1 MNRYHIKNPK
11 TNNYPRVLIIA
22 GVHGNELTAMK
33 SAELLVDYFEF
44 CRENGAYIVE
54 DMHFSSLTVLNY
66 VNKYGLIH
74 NKRESGH
81 LENPFDLNRGYNEP
95 EDIRNL
101 IKKEIDKADIIVDI
115 HSSPRIIKALFL
127 VDNGSKFPRQYI
139 QDYCDLPVVVRN
151 STGGTIKSYAMSL
164 DKLGLTLETNGMEV
178 IDKESVK
185 IAKSAIVEL
194 ITHAD
199 KIWEKYK
206 EESPV
211 SYPEDKLLTY
221 IKSDISGFI
230 DYPSSAP
237 YISSSDTIKVYSIED
252 KNKFMEY
259 HIPEGSFAVE
269 LHERDFINKG
279 EDLIGYMPN

>member
-1 MNRYHIKNPK
+1 MIRYHIENPK
-11 TNNYPRVLIIA
+11 ENSYPKILIIA

-33 SAELLVDYFEF
+33 TAEMLVDYFEF
-44 CRENGAYIVE
+44 CLKIEACAFE
-54 DMHFSSLTVLNY
+54 DMHFSSLTVLNC

-81 LENPFDLNRGYNEP
+81 LENPFDLNRGYNES
-95 EDIRNL
+95 EDIRSI

-127 VDNGSKFPRQYI
+127 VDNGSKFPKQAI
-139 QDYCDLPVVVRN
+139 QNYCDLPIVVRN
-151 STGGTIKSYAMSL
+151 STDSTIKSYAMSL
-164 DKLGLTLETNGMEV
+164 GKLGLTLETNGIEV
-178 IDKESVK
+178 IDKKSAK
-185 IAKSAIVEL
+185 IAKSAIINL
-194 ITHAD
+194 MTLSDI
-199 KIWEKYK
+199 IWKDYK
-206 EESPV
+206 KESPV
-211 SYPEDKLLTY
+211 SYSEDKLLTY

-237 YISSSDTIKVYSIED
+237 YISSSDAIKVYSIED
-252 KNKFMEY
+252 KDKIMEY
-259 HIPEGSFAVE
+259 YIPEGSFAVE